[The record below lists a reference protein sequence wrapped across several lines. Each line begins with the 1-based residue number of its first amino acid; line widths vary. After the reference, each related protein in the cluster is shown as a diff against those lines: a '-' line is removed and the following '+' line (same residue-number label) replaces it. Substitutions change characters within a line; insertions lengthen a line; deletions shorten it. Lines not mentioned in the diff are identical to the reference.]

1 MPAACPIPLR
11 IRLVVVTLAP
21 CMCLALLSGC
31 GAGRGDVRGRV
42 TYRGK
47 PLRLGDVMVVGS
59 DSLAYYGQIKED
71 GTYLVRGVA
80 CGPARL
86 AVDSPD
92 PRADGLARRR
102 QKSGRPQLPAKLE
115 KIHGVKLPARSRS
128 EPPKAD
134 AGKWFAI
141 PRRYGSHET
150 SGLTL
155 TVGRGNNAH
164 DIDLK

>member
-1 MPAACPIPLR
+1 
-11 IRLVVVTLAP
+11 V
-21 CMCLALLSGC
+21 S
-31 GAGRGDVRGRV
+31 
-42 TYRGK
+42 YQGK

-59 DSLAYYGQIKED
+59 DSLAYYGQIQDD

-92 PRADGLARRR
+92 PRVDGLAQREQRSR
-102 QKSGRPQLPAKLE
+102 RPQWQADLE
-115 KIHGVKLPARSRS
+115 KTHGVKLPPRSRS
-128 EPPKAD
+128 ELPRVD
-134 AGKWFAI
+134 LRKWFAI
-141 PRRYGSHET
+141 PPRYGSHET
-150 SGLTL
+150 SGLSL